1 VGKKPNGKYQLK
13 SKMKIFPLLAST
25 VICSLFAAV
34 NSVTA
39 QSPIFSTNTY
49 PVGSGPVVT
58 VADVNGD
65 GRLDLITANG
75 NNTNTLTVLTNNGN
89 GGFGFHAT
97 LAVGKNPA
105 GVVAA
110 DVNGDEHLDL
120 ISINAGDNSVT
131 VLTNNG
137 SGVFGSNN
145 TFTVVSSSGDVVA
158 ADVNGD
164 GYLDLI
170 SPSYISSGIL
180 TVFTNNG
187 HGVFGSNV
195 TLNVGSYPVCVCAA
209 DVNGDGHVDLI
220 TASYKGSNADTLT
233 VLTNNGNG
241 VFGFNARIA
250 VGKAPDWVIAA
261 DVNGDGHMDL
271 ITANNETNTLTVLT
285 NNGTGVFGSNA
296 TLTVAGIPNW
306 VAAADLNGD
315 GKLDLISANGGNY
328 GTAPGNGNSLTILTN
343 NGSGVFG
350 SNVTITV
357 GIGAINVLAADLN
370 ADGKPDLVAANY
382 YDNTLTVLMNA
393 SIFPAPTNFPKLTI
407 KQQGRN
413 VRVSWPSVSPG
424 WSLQEQ
430 PNLMN
435 PNWLPGG
442 HDGYPTANVGA
453 IYPIDDDGTNKSF
466 IYPSTMN
473 LFFRLL
479 HP

>member
-1 VGKKPNGKYQLK
+1 
-13 SKMKIFPLLAST
+13 MKTLPLLALA
-25 VICSLFAAV
+25 VLYSLLAAI
-34 NSVTA
+34 NSVNA
-39 QSPIFSTNTY
+39 QGLTFTTNTY

-58 VADVNGD
+58 MADVNGD

-89 GGFGFHAT
+89 GGFGFYAT
-97 LAVGKNPA
+97 LVVGTNPA

-110 DVNGDEHLDL
+110 AVNGDGYVDL

-187 HGVFGSNV
+187 HGMFGSNA
-195 TLNVGSYPVCVCAA
+195 TLTVGSYPVCVCAA
-209 DVNGDGHVDLI
+209 DVNGDGYVDLI
-220 TASYKGSNADTLT
+220 TANLKGSNANSLT
-233 VLTNNGNG
+233 VMTNNGKG
-241 VFGFNARIA
+241 FFGFNARIA
-250 VGKAPDWVIAA
+250 VGKAPSWIVAA
-261 DVNGDGHMDL
+261 DVNGDGYVDL
-271 ITANNETNTLTVLT
+271 ITANNQTNTLTVLT
-285 NNGTGVFGSNA
+285 NNGMGVFGSNA

-315 GKLDLISANGGNY
+315 GKLDLNSANSGNY
-328 GTAPGNGNSLTILTN
+328 GTSPGNGNSLTILTN

-350 SNVTITV
+350 SNITITV
-357 GIGAINVLAADLN
+357 GVGAINVLAADLN
-370 ADGKPDLVAANY
+370 ADGKPDLAVANY
-382 YDNTLTVLMNA
+382 YDNTLTVLMNT
-393 SIFPAPTNFPKLTI
+393 SIFPSPSNFPMLTI

-413 VRVSWPSVSPG
+413 MRVSWPSVSPG
-424 WSLQEQ
+424 WSLQEK
-430 PNLMN
+430 PNLTRK
-435 PNWLPGG
+435 NWLPSGY
-442 HDGYPTANVGA
+442 DGFPTANVGA
-453 IYPIDDDGTNKSF
+453 IYPVADDGTNKSVIF
-466 IYPSTMN
+466 PSATGQM
-473 LFFRLL
+473 FFHLL